1 MSHRVCYNVTMKT
14 MKKVK
19 ARVNKDGLMGSKSR
33 VHRTRKGKGSFRR
46 HGKHKS
52 SENLRLRYADT
63 A

>member
-1 MSHRVCYNVTMKT
+1 MKKA
-14 MKKVK
+14 KKVK

-46 HGKHKS
+46 KPKHKS